1 MEPTASYGTRVG
13 YVSLKVDLAFGREVY
28 NAVSG
33 LPIVGSLIKPHD
45 MHMTLM
51 YDSSNPIRAT
61 SIPYV
66 AKSGMEH
73 SATVTS
79 VGILGDDT
87 SAYRAVV
94 LKTESSSI
102 RERFEELS
110 TIMTHSFE
118 DHIQHISIAYGVTD
132 ADFEEMKK
140 VLTAFIGRDIILY
153 GESFAT
159 VKED

>member
-1 MEPTASYGTRVG
+1 METNASYGTRVG
-13 YVSLKVDLAFGREVY
+13 YVSLRVELPFCREVY
-28 NAVSG
+28 KAVEN
-33 LPIVGSLIKPHD
+33 LPVSCNLIKPHD

-66 AKSGMEH
+66 ANAGMEH

-140 VLTAFIGRDIILY
+140 VLTGFIGRDIILY